1 MRKAE
6 DIALFDMDGT
16 LFDYN
21 LALFNSLEKLR
32 SPNEQP
38 YTEPIR
44 DNAPDYIKERANII
58 RSSEEWWENLPKL
71 KSGWDILELTKK
83 YDFRTVILTQ
93 GPRKNPASWSGKKKC
108 IDKNFGEDTDIIIT
122 RDKSLVYGKILVDD
136 YPDYVQAW
144 LNHRPRGLVI
154 MPTNNENTSFSYPN
168 VIHYDGPNLNEVEKA
183 IRFAKE
189 R

>member
-6 DIALFDMDGT
+6 DIALYDMDGT

-32 SPNEQP
+32 SPNEEP
-38 YTEPIR
+38 YTSPIR
-44 DNAPDYIKERANII
+44 NNSPDYIKARADII

-71 KSGWDILELTKK
+71 KLGWDILDITTK

-93 GPRKNPASWSGKKKC
+93 GPKRNPASWSGKKRC
-108 IDKNFGEDTDIIIT
+108 IDKNLGEDIDIIIT
-122 RDKSLVYGKILVDD
+122 RDKSLIYGKILVDD
-136 YPDYVQAW
+136 YPDYAGGW
-144 LNHRPRGLVI
+144 LEHRPRGLVI
-154 MPTNNENTSFSYPN
+154 MPANEENKNFSHPN
-168 VIHYDGPNLNEVEKA
+168 VIRYDGSNLEEVEKA
-183 IRFAKE
+183 IRLAKE